1 VIKVIVVDD
10 QRLLRDGL
18 RMLLGLTDTID
29 VVAEAGD
36 GQEALAMIAKYAPDV
51 VLTDARMPGMD
62 GIDLVAACRERFGS
76 LPVLVLTTFDD
87 EGVVLGSLQAGAAG
101 FLLKD
106 ISPERLADAVEA
118 AARGELVIDPRVARM
133 VVRGPT
139 AGAADPLAVLTR
151 TERVVAEHL
160 ARGRTNAEIADAMV
174 LAEGTV
180 KNHVSSLLRKFGQRD
195 RTGLALLL
203 RGYVVGSVSGE

>member
-1 VIKVIVVDD
+1 MVDD

-36 GQEALAMIAKYAPDV
+36 GQEALAMIEKYAPDV

-106 ISPERLADAVEA
+106 ISPERLADAVQA
-118 AARGELVIDPRVARM
+118 AARGELVIDSRVARM

-139 AGAADPLAVLTR
+139 AAAEDPLAVLTR

-160 ARGRTNAEIADAMV
+160 ARGRTNAEIADVMV

-195 RTGLALLL
+195 RTGMALLL
-203 RGYVVGSVSGE
+203 RGYFVGSASGE